1 MKRLLRIVER
11 FQEEHGLESAEVE
24 VELFDGARH
33 RLASITAEPGFGFL
47 SLVPVPDVDESPRV
61 LVVPVGAL
69 RVFEISEPDPDRP
82 FGFTAGPDGES

>member
-1 MKRLLRIVER
+1 VKRLLRIVER
-11 FQEEHGLESAEVE
+11 FQEEHELESAEVE
-24 VELFDGARH
+24 VELFDGSRH

-69 RVFEISEPDPDRP
+69 RAFEVSAPDPERP
-82 FGFTAGPDGES
+82 FGFTADPTGDK